1 MFNLDEAIS
10 EWRKQML
17 AAGIK
22 TPVPLEE
29 LETHLR
35 DNVERQIQSGLNAQQ
50 AFENSVRQ
58 IGHASQLKSEFKK
71 NCRASGNPWL
81 WLGSFGLAGTTIL
94 NLVGLFV
101 FHRSSSVFFADEWW
115 SAWFSSYVLWISFT
129 IIGTA
134 IDFANWSSHRKAARQ

>member
-35 DNVERQIQSGLNAQQ
+35 DNVAAAGLTLSDEDVAELD
-50 AFENSVRQ
+50 A
-58 IGHASQLKSEFKK
+58 IAS
-71 NCRASGNPWL
+71 
-81 WLGSFGLAGTTIL
+81 
-94 NLVGLFV
+94 
-101 FHRSSSVFFADEWW
+101 
-115 SAWFSSYVLWISFT
+115 
-129 IIGTA
+129 
-134 IDFANWSSHRKAARQ
+134 